1 MTDTSTGQRIAGRL
15 PRRIQRKRTKGW
27 KMPPNTVSVCRPGK
41 WGNPHKV
48 GTIVDGKPLSAWGA
62 VAMFNANLITGALGY
77 TAKDVIRE
85 LRGKNL
91 ACWCKEGD
99 PCHAD
104 VLLKLANSD
113 APPPQPTRR
122 ELREVE

>member
-1 MTDTSTGQRIAGRL
+1 LSDSEYSPPLGS

-27 KMPPNTVSVCRPGK
+27 RMPENTVSVCRPGK
-41 WGNPHKV
+41 WGNPFHVSNFTTAQACVNHYKWWLRERC
-48 GTIVDGKPLSAWGA
+48 DGML
-62 VAMFNANLITGALGY
+62 VAKAAR
-77 TAKDVIRE
+77 KE

-104 VLLKLANSD
+104 ELLRVANS
-113 APPPQPTRR
+113 
-122 ELREVE
+122 ELDRSKQGQEAR